1 MNKQKIISIVSFVV
15 IIALLAVTRICGGG
29 RSNGNSVPGSEP
41 GTTVAPTDAPTPV
54 PTTPA
59 TPTPSPVPTDT
70 PTPTLSPTPTA
81 TPTPTMP
88 PVPTIAQEYT
98 DAAKAVLETMTTD
111 EKIYQLFLV
120 TPEQLTGVW
129 PVTNAYDKTKNAIR
143 QKPVA
148 GIVYASQNIVDQG
161 QVMRLLS
168 NSQGYS
174 KFGMFLTIHDE
185 TGSLTSLAGTRRVR
199 KPYEIGSTGDT
210 NKAFETAVSLGT
222 DLLKLGFNLN
232 LSPTADITV
241 NGTSFGSDAELVAGM
256 VEAYVKGGLSVGM
269 PSVLCHFPLPVAD
282 RNERTLEELR
292 EAEFKTFTA
301 GLVAGASF
309 VMVGYTD
316 MAALS
321 ETGHPACLNPDVI
334 GVLRKELGFNGIVMT
349 EALDAKAITAQYNA
363 GEAAVMAIQ
372 AGADIIYR
380 PADLIAAANA
390 IRDALNDGTL
400 SEERLNESVLR
411 ILSVKAQFGILKEQ

>member
-1 MNKQKIISIVSFVV
+1 MKKQQIISIVSLVV
-15 IIALLAVTRICGGG
+15 IIALLVITRIYGGG
-29 RSNGNSVPGSEP
+29 RTSGNSVPGSEP
-41 GTTVAPTDAPTPV
+41 GTTLAPTDAPTPV
-54 PTTPA
+54 PTQPS

-88 PVPTIAQEYT
+88 PVPTIAPEFT

-129 PVTNAYDKTKNAIR
+129 PVVNAYDKTKNAIR

-148 GIVYASQNIVDQG
+148 GIIYASQNIENQS

-168 NSQGYS
+168 NSQSYS
-174 KFGMFLTIHDE
+174 KFGLFLTIHDE
-185 TGSLTSLAGTRRVR
+185 TGSLTSLAGTTRVSR
-199 KPYEIGSTGDT
+199 PYEIGGTGDT
-210 NKAFETAVSLGT
+210 DKAFETAVSLGN
-222 DLLKLGFNLN
+222 DLRKLGFNLN

-241 NGTSFGSDAELVAGM
+241 NGTSFGSDTALVAGM

-282 RNERTLEELR
+282 RNERTLEDLR

-301 GLVAGASF
+301 GIVAGASF

-321 ETGHPACLNPDVI
+321 ETGHPACLNPDII
-334 GVLRKELGFNGIVMT
+334 GILRKELGFNGIVMT

-372 AGADIIYR
+372 AGADILYR
-380 PADLIAAANA
+380 PADLVAAVNA
-390 IRDALNDGTL
+390 IRDALNDGTI
-400 SEERLNESVLR
+400 SEDRLNESVLR
-411 ILSVKAQFGILKEQ
+411 ILSVKAQFGILKQ